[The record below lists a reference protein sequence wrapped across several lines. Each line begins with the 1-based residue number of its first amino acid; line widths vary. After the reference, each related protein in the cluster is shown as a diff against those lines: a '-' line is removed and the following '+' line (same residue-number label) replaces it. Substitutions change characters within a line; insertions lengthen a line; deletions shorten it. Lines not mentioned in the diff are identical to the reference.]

1 MLRLAA
7 FDLDGTLFTS
17 ASAISPGNR
26 AALDHIRRLGVMTV
40 IASGRPY
47 EVIRQVMGSLDLDSA
62 GSYCIAM
69 NGAAVMRC
77 GDDAEI
83 AGLTV
88 TGESVRE
95 VAEFAFSQGA
105 EVHAFSLERGLLL
118 SALNPYS
125 AKEFFGGLVPYTVT
139 DFLKIPAG
147 ELFRKV
153 LMAAPPEILDRA
165 AGVVPEG
172 IRRRFRMIRSL
183 PTLLEF
189 LDPAAGKGPALERLA
204 GILGVAPSEIIAFG
218 DEENDLDMLRFAG
231 TGVAMGN
238 ASPILKGMADY
249 VTLTNDEDGVA
260 HALYRFFPPPGGGAP
275 HLVRSRIPG

>member
-1 MLRLAA
+1 MTEPAVEPAAATAELAA
-7 FDLDGTLFTS
+7 ESESAAESAVRRRSERRVACMAGCLHGFFVLVLTGLVCAGVLVLYLQHREEQYYDIPTVLKYLTGNQYTVMAHGFGPVDDNLFRTS
-17 ASAISPGNR
+17 YRYLLANTGA
-26 AALDHIRRLGVMTV
+26 DVMTNL
-40 IASGRPY
+40 A
-47 EVIRQVMGSLDLDSA
+47 
-62 GSYCIAM
+62 
-69 NGAAVMRC
+69 
-77 GDDAEI
+77 
-83 AGLTV
+83 
-88 TGESVRE
+88 
-95 VAEFAFSQGA
+95 
-105 EVHAFSLERGLLL
+105 LLN
-118 SALNPYS
+118 ALNCELLPPDES
-125 AKEFFGGLVPYTVT
+125 NVRHS
-139 DFLKIPAG
+139 DF
-147 ELFRKV
+147 RT
-153 LMAAPPEILDRA
+153 
-165 AGVVPEG
+165 PEG

-238 ASPILKGMADY
+238 ASPILKDMADY